1 MEDVAVGELG
11 HRVGQVA
18 DIEGAGIHLA
28 VIRLHTPYVL
38 VEVAARIAFR
48 GKTGPHGL
56 TVDGADRIAEV
67 LIVIFAC
74 HEFEVLVRIHTP
86 QVDRVGHVVVQV
98 FELALER
105 IRQSHHRIVITS
117 DIQMVLIHHQI
128 GRTGTGGTKTI
139 VVAGAVLRAAYQRRV
154 LPAAVVGLL
163 AAEQRERLLGARAAG
178 DNGDVQFSIEYDHVP
193 DRTAEDVI
201 GVAACRIVEQI
212 LLRGDHLERIL
223 ALGRIRGGY
232 DVSPV
237 ITDHAGDKLVAQ
249 HRKTANAD

>member
-1 MEDVAVGELG
+1 
-11 HRVGQVA
+11 
-18 DIEGAGIHLA
+18 
-28 VIRLHTPYVL
+28 
-38 VEVAARIAFR
+38 
-48 GKTGPHGL
+48 
-56 TVDGADRIAEV
+56 
-67 LIVIFAC
+67 
-74 HEFEVLVRIHTP
+74 
-86 QVDRVGHVVVQV
+86 
-98 FELALER
+98 
-105 IRQSHHRIVITS
+105 
-117 DIQMVLIHHQI
+117 MVLIHHQI

-178 DNGDVQFSIEYDHVP
+178 DNGNVQFPIECGHVP
-193 DRTAEDVI
+193 DRTAKDVI

-249 HRKTANAD
+249 HRKTANADRVALLLGCRRQWRGLVDDLGRVGCRIDLQQVRFAGGGRGEIQLVVEFDGRTIPVHIDVVAQGFLHRHGHDLDFAGSGVDLQQQTAILAVVEE